1 MAGKLIVGTI
11 ETQNINFD
19 SDTSGMTIDSIG
31 RIKNPNVP
39 YIFADP
45 YNGSSA
51 AYDTLATDTAINFRN
66 VISSRGGITLDAS
79 NFRFT
84 LPVTG
89 IYQCSCAILCNISES
104 MHFNL
109 YNHTVGAN
117 QASWYDVTT
126 RSCRFNQAMP
136 FTAGDVIDFRNT
148 TGNNLGIHRNTNA
161 TDRYT
166 MASIY
171 LIG

>member
-1 MAGKLIVGTI
+1 MSNLLV
-11 ETQNINFD
+11 QNIKHTNGTTAQTV
-19 SDTSGMTIDSIG
+19 DTSG
-31 RIKNPNVP
+31 RITNPNIP

-45 YNGSSA
+45 HNGSSA
-51 AYDTLATDTAINFRN
+51 AYDTLATNTAINFRN
-66 VISSRGGITLDAS
+66 VISSRGGITLDTS

-89 IYQCSCAILCNISES
+89 IYYLSCSILCNNSES

-109 YNHTVGAN
+109 YNHTAGTN

-126 RSCRFNQAMP
+126 RSVQFQHAMP

-161 TDRYT
+161 DDRYT